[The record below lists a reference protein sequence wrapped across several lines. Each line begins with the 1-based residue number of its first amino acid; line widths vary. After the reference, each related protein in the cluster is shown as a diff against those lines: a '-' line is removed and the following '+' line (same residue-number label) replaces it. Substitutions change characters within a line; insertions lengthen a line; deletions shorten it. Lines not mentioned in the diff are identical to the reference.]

1 MKKSK
6 IGKTL
11 PVPGLGKGAHQG
23 AEHDA
28 QDAPVDDMDDL
39 GPIGASATQPLNLA
53 NHFLIA
59 MPSMQD
65 PVFGGTVVYVC
76 EHNEN
81 GVLGVVINKPTD
93 MTMQVLFER
102 IDLKLETGPGLASH
116 VDEPIMF
123 GGPVQDDR
131 GFVLHTP
138 GNRYSSSLTVTDDIA
153 FTTSIDVLEAVA
165 AGDGPPRML
174 VSIGYSGWSPGQL
187 EDEIGRNGWLTVGAD
202 PDILFSMPIE
212 DRYTAAMRLLGID
225 PLMLTSE
232 AGHA

>member
-11 PVPGLGKGAHQG
+11 PVPGMLQEA
-23 AEHDA
+23 ADPL
-28 QDAPVDDMDDL
+28 APRSDNT
-39 GPIGASATQPLNLA
+39 AALNLA

-93 MTMQVLFER
+93 MTMQVLFDR
-102 IDLKLETGPGLASH
+102 IDLKLQEGSRAS
-116 VDEPIMF
+116 VVNEPIMF

-138 GNRYSSSLTVTDDIA
+138 GARYSSSLTVTADVA

-165 AGDGPPRML
+165 AGDGPQRML

-187 EDEIGRNGWLTVGAD
+187 EDEISRNGWLTVGAD
-202 PDILFSMPIE
+202 PRILFDMPVE
-212 DRYTAAMRLLGID
+212 DRYMAAMKLLGFD
-225 PLMLTSE
+225 PLMLTTE
-232 AGHA
+232 VGHA

>member
-1 MKKSK
+1 MTQAS
-6 IGKTL
+6 TDPL
-11 PVPGLGKGAHQG
+11 
-23 AEHDA
+23 A
-28 QDAPVDDMDDL
+28 QA
-39 GPIGASATQPLNLA
+39 GASAALNLA

-59 MPSMQD
+59 MPSMED

-93 MTMQVLFER
+93 MTMQVLFDR
-102 IDLKLETGPGLASH
+102 IDLKLEDSPGAH
-116 VDEPIMF
+116 IDEPIMF

-138 GNRYSSSLTVTDDIA
+138 GARYSSSLTVTDEVA

-165 AGDGPPRML
+165 AGTGPQRML
-174 VSIGYSGWSPGQL
+174 VSIGYAGWSPGQL
-187 EDEIGRNGWLTVGAD
+187 EEEISRNGWLTVGAD
-202 PDILFSMPIE
+202 AHILFDLPIE
-212 DRYTAAMRLLGID
+212 ERYTAAMRLLGID

>member
-1 MKKSK
+1 MLQEA
-6 IGKTL
+6 GDPL
-11 PVPGLGKGAHQG
+11 EAPGAGAT
-23 AEHDA
+23 
-28 QDAPVDDMDDL
+28 
-39 GPIGASATQPLNLA
+39 ATLNLA

-93 MTMQVLFER
+93 MTMEVLFER
-102 IDLKLETGPGLASH
+102 IDLKLESN
-116 VDEPIMF
+116 VDVDAPIMF

-138 GNRYSSSLTVTDDIA
+138 GTRYSSSLTVTKDVA

-187 EDEIGRNGWLTVGAD
+187 EDEISRNGWLTVGAD
-202 PDILFSMPIE
+202 PDILFKLPIE
-212 DRYTAAMRLLGID
+212 ERYTAAMRLLGID

>member
-1 MKKSK
+1 MH
-6 IGKTL
+6 GVGE
-11 PVPGLGKGAHQG
+11 PA
-23 AEHDA
+23 
-28 QDAPVDDMDDL
+28 
-39 GPIGASATQPLNLA
+39 ATGSSTLNLA

-59 MPSMQD
+59 MPAMQE
-65 PVFGGTVVYVC
+65 PIGGGTVVYVC

-93 MTMQVLFER
+93 MTMEVLFDR
-102 IDLKLETGPGLASH
+102 IDLKLAAGSDAPIIN
-116 VDEPIMF
+116 EPIMF

-138 GNRYSSSLTVTDDIA
+138 GARYSSSLTVTDEIA

-165 AGDGPPRML
+165 KGDGPERLL

-187 EDEIGRNGWLTVGAD
+187 EDEIGRNGWLTVGASA
-202 PDILFSMPIE
+202 DILFDFPIE
-212 DRYTAAMRLLGID
+212 QRYVAAIKLLGID
-225 PLMLTSE
+225 PLMLASE

>member
-6 IGKTL
+6 IGKPL
-11 PVPGLGKGAHQG
+11 LMPGVLADSAEIEDQPDTNGAAG
-23 AEHDA
+23 
-28 QDAPVDDMDDL
+28 
-39 GPIGASATQPLNLA
+39 LNLA

-59 MPSMQD
+59 MPAMQD

-102 IDLKLETGPGLASH
+102 IDLKLTSGLDVSM

-138 GNRYSSSLTVTDDIA
+138 GARYSSSLTVTDEIA

-165 AGDGPPRML
+165 NGSGPQRML

-187 EDEIGRNGWLTVGAD
+187 EDEIYRNGWLTVNAD
-202 PDILFSMPIE
+202 PRILFDLPVE
-212 DRYTAAMRLLGID
+212 ERYSAAMKLLGID
-225 PLMLTSE
+225 PLMLASE

>member
-6 IGKTL
+6 VGNTL
-11 PVPGLGKGAHQG
+11 PMPGMPREQSESA
-23 AEHDA
+23 
-28 QDAPVDDMDDL
+28 V
-39 GPIGASATQPLNLA
+39 ASGLAASGLNLA

-76 EHNEN
+76 EHNDK

-93 MTMQVLFER
+93 MTMETLFDR
-102 IDLKLETGPGLASH
+102 VDLKMAEGLRATV

-138 GNRYSSSLTVTDDIA
+138 GGRYSSSLNVTDDVA

-165 AGDGPPRML
+165 RGGGPAHLL
-174 VSIGYSGWSPGQL
+174 VSIGYAGWSPGQL
-187 EDEIGRNGWLTVGAD
+187 EEEIARNGWLTVGAD
-202 PDILFSMPIE
+202 ARVLFELPIE
-212 DRYTAAMRLLGID
+212 ERYTAAIKLLGID
-225 PLMLTSE
+225 PLMLAHE

>member
-11 PVPGLGKGAHQG
+11 PVPGLL
-23 AEHDA
+23 
-28 QDAPVDDMDDL
+28 QDAGDPLEPV
-39 GPIGASATQPLNLA
+39 GASADGALNLA

-93 MTMQVLFER
+93 MTMQTLFER
-102 IDLKLETGPGLASH
+102 IDLKVESGLEGH
-116 VDEPIMF
+116 DDEPVMF

-138 GNRYSSSLTVTDDIA
+138 GHHYSSSLTVTKDVA

-165 AGDGPPRML
+165 NGDGPQQIL

-202 PDILFSMPIE
+202 PRILFNLPIE
-212 DRYTAAMRLLGID
+212 ERYTAAMRLLGID